1 MNANKI
7 LVVEDDP
14 RMQKLLRSQLEMRG
28 YPVEVVD
35 DGPAALTAV
44 ADSEPS
50 LVLLDI
56 GLATLDGLEVC
67 RELRE
72 WSAVPIILVTATD
85 APEAK
90 IKGLEYGA
98 DDYLTKPFHMGELVA
113 RIRAVLRRVY
123 AERVSAPPVME
134 VDGLRIDAQRRE
146 VRRQDELLHLTKTE
160 FDLLWELVSH
170 AGKVLTYDY
179 LLNVIWGGGATDTRP
194 IHVHICNLRRKLEQG
209 PTSPRHI
216 LAVPGIGYRFRLSD
230 LTP

>member
-1 MNANKI
+1 MSPSKI

-28 YPVEVVD
+28 YPVQVVD
-35 DGPAALTAV
+35 DGPAALAAV
-44 ADSEPS
+44 ADSEPD

-67 RELRE
+67 RSLRE
-72 WSAVPIILVTATD
+72 WSTVPIILVTATD
-85 APEAK
+85 SPEAK

-98 DDYLTKPFHMGELVA
+98 DDYLTKPFHMGELAA
-113 RIRAVLRRVY
+113 RIRAVLRRTNG
-123 AERVSAPPVME
+123 ERVSTPPIVQ
-134 VDGLRIDAQRRE
+134 VDGLRIDAGRRE

-170 AGKVLTYDY
+170 AGKVLTYEY
-179 LLNVIWGGGATDTRP
+179 LLEAIWGAGASDTRP

-216 LAVPGIGYRFRLSD
+216 LAVPGIGYRFRLTD
-230 LTP
+230 V

>member
-1 MNANKI
+1 MSAGKV

-28 YPVEVVD
+28 YQVQVVD
-35 DGPAALTAV
+35 DGPAALAAV
-44 ADSEPS
+44 ADSEPD
-50 LVLLDI
+50 LALLDI

-72 WSAVPIILVTATD
+72 WSSVPIILVTATD
-85 APEAK
+85 APDAK

-113 RIRAVLRRVY
+113 RMRAVLRRVH
-123 AERVSAPPVME
+123 AERVSVPPLVE
-134 VDGLRIDAQRRE
+134 VDGLRIDARLRE
-146 VRRQDELLHLTKTE
+146 VRRQGETLHLTKTE

-179 LLNVIWGGGATDTRP
+179 LLNAIWGAGASDTRP

-209 PTSPRHI
+209 PTAPRHI

-230 LTP
+230 V

>member
-1 MNANKI
+1 MSANKI
-7 LVVEDDP
+7 LVVEDDA

-28 YPVEVVD
+28 FRVQVVD
-35 DGPAALTAV
+35 DGPAALAEV
-44 ADSEPS
+44 ADSEPDM
-50 LVLLDI
+50 VLLDI

-113 RIRAVLRRVY
+113 RIQAVLRRVH
-123 AERVSAPPVME
+123 AERVSTSPIVQ
-134 VDGLRIDAQRRE
+134 VDGLKIDARRRE
-146 VRRQDELLHLTKTE
+146 VWRQNEQLHLTKTE

-179 LLNVIWGGGATDTRP
+179 LLNAIWGPGASDTRP

-216 LAVPGIGYRFRLSD
+216 LAVPGVGYRFRLND
-230 LTP
+230 V